1 MRQARPRTASAADV
15 TAALRF
21 GHDQIRAGF
30 VRVSYERG
38 RVAHEALA
46 LARVCL
52 PHFEREEEVLLPV
65 LGVLRGFVCGE
76 FRSEMAAIRPAIAAF
91 REWRDYLDRQHDAV
105 ALALE
110 SFLYA
115 AQKARNAEA
124 VEVAY
129 ALKAHEWMET
139 EAIYPAAALVA
150 AYANERA
157 GYAAPAKGKPHYKP
171 GTVH

>member
-1 MRQARPRTASAADV
+1 MRQARQRRTSTTDV

-30 VRVSYERG
+30 VRVSYEPG

-52 PHFEREEEVLLPV
+52 PHFEREEEVLFPV
-65 LGVLRGFVCGE
+65 LGVLRGLVSGE
-76 FRSEMAAIRPAIAAF
+76 FRPDMAALRPAIAAF
-91 REWRDYLDRQHDAV
+91 REWHDDLDRQHDAV

-115 AQKARNAEA
+115 AQKARIAEA
-124 VEVAY
+124 IEVAY
-129 ALKAHEWMET
+129 ALKAHEWMEK

-150 AYANERA
+150 AYTHERA
-157 GYAAPAKGKPHYKP
+157 GYAANAKGTPQYKR
-171 GTVH
+171 GTLH